1 MLAVTSRTRQP
12 WMRNA
17 VFRHNRQ
24 VPATIFN
31 DLKLSR
37 WLKIKPSMSVS
48 ESIASRASAAALAA
62 PRRRVSIQCRIAPT
76 FAALCVKRDKRRV
89 GAIRV
94 GELHRRIRF
103 TINRENALKCQKV
116 VRSSTS
122 LRAYT
127 SSTRDRFDL
136 HVIFRYSLSQHQS
149 TAVRSDSG
157 RFPIRFLA
165 WHAHVCQETLTFS
178 QRLIA
183 PWDQV
188 NRRIPRQQ
196 SGGRSVRARGRG
208 PIRIRA

>member
-76 FAALCVKRDKRRV
+76 FAALCV
-89 GAIRV
+89 
-94 GELHRRIRF
+94 L
-103 TINRENALKCQKV
+103 
-116 VRSSTS
+116 
-122 LRAYT
+122 
-127 SSTRDRFDL
+127 
-136 HVIFRYSLSQHQS
+136 
-149 TAVRSDSG
+149 
-157 RFPIRFLA
+157 P
-165 WHAHVCQETLTFS
+165 
-178 QRLIA
+178 
-183 PWDQV
+183 
-188 NRRIPRQQ
+188 
-196 SGGRSVRARGRG
+196 
-208 PIRIRA
+208 

>member
-76 FAALCVKRDKRRV
+76 FAALCVLERQLR
-89 GAIRV
+89 GASV
-94 GELHRRIRF
+94 VLVQCVLGNFTGE
-103 TINRENALKCQKV
+103 
-116 VRSSTS
+116 
-122 LRAYT
+122 
-127 SSTRDRFDL
+127 FDL
-136 HVIFRYSLSQHQS
+136 RLTARTRSNVKKSYVVLLRFVLTHRVHV
-149 TAVRSDSG
+149 TD
-157 RFPIRFLA
+157 
-165 WHAHVCQETLTFS
+165 
-178 QRLIA
+178 LIYM
-183 PWDQV
+183 
-188 NRRIPRQQ
+188 
-196 SGGRSVRARGRG
+196 
-208 PIRIRA
+208 

>member
-1 MLAVTSRTRQP
+1 MSHRTDLRGLVSCRERDNSEAQASCWCKACWGEETKGGPADSVTGPGTG
-12 WMRNA
+12 N
-17 VFRHNRQ
+17 FGE
-24 VPATIFN
+24 F
-31 DLKLSR
+31 DL
-37 WLKIKPSMSVS
+37 P
-48 ESIASRASAAALAA
+48 ESGL
-62 PRRRVSIQCRIAPT
+62 T
-76 FAALCVKRDKRRV
+76 
-89 GAIRV
+89 
-94 GELHRRIRF
+94 
-103 TINRENALKCQKV
+103 ENALKCQKV
-116 VRSSTS
+116 VRTSTS

-127 SSTRDRFDL
+127 SSTRYRFDL